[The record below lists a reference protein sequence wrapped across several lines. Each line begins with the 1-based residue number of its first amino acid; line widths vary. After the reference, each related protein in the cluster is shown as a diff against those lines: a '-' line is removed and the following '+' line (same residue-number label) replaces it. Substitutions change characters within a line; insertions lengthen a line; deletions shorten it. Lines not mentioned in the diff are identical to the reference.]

1 MTLREL
7 YRDPLTGRP
16 AGSDMEVIVR
26 RGEVAE
32 HVNRVLGA
40 AERAVAEVGALAGCV
55 PLAADPHFGGAAARL
70 RALQAAAV
78 AAFDQVEAVV
88 DVNALLEATGIP
100 KYEGEP
106 GVIGE

>member
-7 YRDPLTGRP
+7 YRNPLTGRP

-70 RALQAAAV
+70 RALQTAAV
-78 AAFDQVEAVV
+78 AAFDQVEA
-88 DVNALLEATGIP
+88 ALAQRESR
-100 KYEGEP
+100 
-106 GVIGE
+106 